1 MFNRGQASI
10 PPGSNR
16 SVTKKD
22 AYCTQY
28 DYRNLIERLLGSTE
42 MLSIPICTW
51 PLSGGT
57 SR

>member
-1 MFNRGQASI
+1 MFNRGQASL

-42 MLSIPICTW
+42 MLSIPIYV
-51 PLSGGT
+51 PGL
-57 SR
+57 